1 MEKDDVSNGTIKNY
15 FSCHV
20 SCQLYCHIRLKNNHI
35 NSHVSLFIYLK
46 TKTKYWLFSPKSETS
61 PSQSLWPMHL
71 HPLPTLGFLCS
82 LFLIKQCPIPNN
94 KTIVRALTV
103 MKPKKKKNQN
113 HKNRIWIYRH
123 MKVLTQICNGN

>member
-15 FSCHV
+15 FSCHI

-46 TKTKYWLFSPKSETS
+46 TKKKYWLFSPKSETS
-61 PSQSLWPMHL
+61 PFQSLWPMHL

-82 LFLIKQCPIPNN
+82 LFLIKQCPILNN

-103 MKPKKKKNQN
+103 MMPKKTKITKIEYGSMSYEGSNPNLQW
-113 HKNRIWIYRH
+113 K
-123 MKVLTQICNGN
+123 